1 MKKKSTI
8 ISFLLLIFLLFITYF
23 SIFYINNNN
32 FLRLTK
38 ESQEENE
45 NSLEKCKNGKKKIY
59 NNFIQGNSII
69 FSKYIDSHQAESY
82 INYDLK
88 IETNKKKNFTN
99 FLKRYGPYLF
109 FGAIGFVVLICWF
122 LYFCCLSC
130 GPKCCFVHNSK
141 KDSGVRKY
149 SYVISIVS
157 YCGLI
162 CCCVSGIIFY
172 WKTKSNV
179 NSCECCIERFYYDFE
194 YGEIKENGKRF
205 IGFDSIIQKF
215 NNIKDFINKRPEIFE
230 LDYIPCYERTENS
243 KLLSYYSKI
252 RDLKILI
259 DYIKYNN
266 NTIRN
271 FIDDT
276 ISKINNMKN
285 DFKSV
290 NIDYVEKFKKYSKKY
305 FTKFGKF
312 FLALFFLI
320 TLIISILIIILESK
334 YVFGENQG
342 SLKSFLILLFN
353 ISALFCIY
361 SFVLS
366 SILGIFSYFT
376 SDLITYI
383 NYSVEKDD
391 YKVISNENSFNLI
404 QYCLNNDG
412 NLNNYLE
419 IDKGMTN
426 IFNMIFSNAK
436 FIINANSDDIINI
449 RNNNDDSSSNNENRD
464 LNDNSN
470 SNSNCNSNSNE
481 DNFDKLKDKI
491 IEWKTQIYDIFN
503 DYIINLN
510 EDDLGDDLFGF
521 CNCSFIK
528 RNLNLT
534 YESYYDL
541 KQQIVKLTTIM
552 CFTSFFLL
560 FGGFCLLFN
569 IFHFNKKYNDILHNK
584 NNNLK
589 IGKGFRFNNY
599 DEKTNSERKNINEKS
614 ESDSNTYINNLGI
627 NSNNVNMNKINNN
640 NTFNN
645 NTFNNNINNNNNNNK

>member
-8 ISFLLLIFLLFITYF
+8 ISLLFLIFLLFITYF

-32 FLRLTK
+32 FFRLTT

-45 NSLEKCKNGKKKIY
+45 KSIEKCKNGKKKIY
-59 NNFIQGNSII
+59 NNLIQGNSII

-88 IETNKKKNFTN
+88 KETNKKKNFLN

-149 SYVISIVS
+149 SYVISIIS
-157 YCGLI
+157 YCGLV

-179 NSCECCIERFYYDFE
+179 NSVECCIERFYYDFQ
-194 YGEIKENGKRF
+194 YGEIKDNGKRF

-215 NNIKDFINKRPEIFE
+215 NNIKEFINKREQIFV
-230 LDYIPCYERTENS
+230 LNYDTKYEKSENS

-252 RDLKILI
+252 KDLYVLI
-259 DYIKYNN
+259 DYIKNN
-266 NTIRN
+266 NETIRN
-271 FIDDT
+271 FIDNT
-276 ISKINNMKN
+276 NEKINNMKI

-290 NIDYVEKFKKYSKKY
+290 NVDYVQKFTKYSKKY
-305 FTKFGKF
+305 FTKYGKF

-320 TLIISILIIILESK
+320 TLIISLLVIILESK

-342 SLKSFLILLFN
+342 SLKIFLKFLFN
-353 ISALFCIY
+353 ISTLFCIY

-383 NYSVEKDD
+383 NYSVEKDN
-391 YKVISNENSFNLI
+391 YKVISNENSFELI

-426 IFNMIFSNAK
+426 MFNMMFSNAK
-436 FIINANSDDIINI
+436 FIINANSNDINSINY
-449 RNNNDDSSSNNENRD
+449 NNNNNNNEVEF
-464 LNDNSN
+464 
-470 SNSNCNSNSNE
+470 NE
-481 DNFDKLKDKI
+481 LKEKI
-491 IEWKTQIYDIFN
+491 IVWKTEIYDIFN
-503 DYIINLN
+503 DYITNLN
-510 EDDLGDDLFGF
+510 EDDLGDDLFSF

-569 IFHFNKKYNDILHNK
+569 IFHFNKNYNDILHNK

-589 IGKGFRFNNY
+589 IGKGFKYNNY
-599 DEKTNSERKNINEKS
+599 DEKTNSERKIINEKS
-614 ESDSNTYINNLGI
+614 ESDSNTIINNLGN
-627 NSNNVNMNKINNN
+627 NSNNVNINKINNNN

-645 NTFNNNINNNNNNNK
+645 NTFNNNINNNNNNK

>member
-8 ISFLLLIFLLFITYF
+8 ISLLFLIFLLFITYF

-32 FLRLTK
+32 FFRLTT

-45 NSLEKCKNGKKKIY
+45 KSIEKCKNGKKKIY
-59 NNFIQGNSII
+59 NNLIQGNSII

-88 IETNKKKNFTN
+88 KETNKKKNFLN

-149 SYVISIVS
+149 SYVISIIS
-157 YCGLI
+157 YCGLV

-179 NSCECCIERFYYDFE
+179 NSVECCIERFYYDFQ
-194 YGEIKENGKRF
+194 YGEIKDNGKRF

-215 NNIKDFINKRPEIFE
+215 NNIKEFINKREQIFV
-230 LDYIPCYERTENS
+230 LNYDTKYEKSENS

-252 RDLKILI
+252 KDLYVLI
-259 DYIKYNN
+259 DYIKNN
-266 NTIRN
+266 NETIRN
-271 FIDDT
+271 FIDNT
-276 ISKINNMKN
+276 NEKINNMKI

-290 NIDYVEKFKKYSKKY
+290 NVDYVQKFTKYSKKY
-305 FTKFGKF
+305 FTKYGKF

-320 TLIISILIIILESK
+320 TLIISLLVIILESK

-342 SLKSFLILLFN
+342 SLKIFLKFLFN
-353 ISALFCIY
+353 ISTLFCIY

-383 NYSVEKDD
+383 NYSVEKDN
-391 YKVISNENSFNLI
+391 YKVISNENSFELI

-426 IFNMIFSNAK
+426 MFNMMFSNAK
-436 FIINANSDDIINI
+436 FIINANSNDINSINY
-449 RNNNDDSSSNNENRD
+449 NNNNNNNEVEF
-464 LNDNSN
+464 
-470 SNSNCNSNSNE
+470 NE
-481 DNFDKLKDKI
+481 LKEKI
-491 IEWKTQIYDIFN
+491 IVWKTEIYDIFN
-503 DYIINLN
+503 DYITNLN
-510 EDDLGDDLFGF
+510 EDDLGDDLFSF

-569 IFHFNKKYNDILHNK
+569 IFHFNKNYNDILHNK
-584 NNNLK
+584 NINLK
-589 IGKGFRFNNY
+589 IGKGFKYNNY
-599 DEKTNSERKNINEKS
+599 DEKTNSERKIINEKS
-614 ESDSNTYINNLGI
+614 ESDSNTIINNLGN
-627 NSNNVNMNKINNN
+627 NSNNVNINKINNNN

-645 NTFNNNINNNNNNNK
+645 NTFNNNINNNNNNK